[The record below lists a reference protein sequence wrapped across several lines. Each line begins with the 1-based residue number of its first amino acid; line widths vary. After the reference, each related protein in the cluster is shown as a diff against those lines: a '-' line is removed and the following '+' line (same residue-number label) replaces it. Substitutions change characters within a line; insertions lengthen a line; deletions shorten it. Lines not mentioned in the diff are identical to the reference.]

1 LLFVGF
7 LGSFSGT
14 SSLMGSLFPFV
25 FAHFAVEPL
34 TFNPIEIGID
44 TDFDCITSGL
54 QPTAFV
60 FPTKLG

>member
-1 LLFVGF
+1 
-7 LGSFSGT
+7 
-14 SSLMGSLFPFV
+14 MGSLFPFV